1 MSDILKGT
9 DETPVLK
16 AGAVIVSNAHPRQVL
31 LLHQEKHNDIS
42 FPKGHLEAGETL
54 AQCAVREVKEE
65 TGLDI
70 KLLEELPTVHY
81 RNHKDGAIETH
92 YYLAVV
98 KSTPASAPEKGA
110 SILWVPIEEVEAR
123 LSYDNLREL
132 FAAAKPKIEA
142 LD

>member
-1 MSDILKGT
+1 MSNILKGT
-9 DETPVLK
+9 DESPVLK
-16 AGAVIVSNAHPRQVL
+16 AGAIVISGTKPHQVL

-42 FPKGHLEAGETL
+42 FPKGHLEADETL
-54 AQCAVREVKEE
+54 EQCAVREVKEE

-70 KLLEELPTVHY
+70 KLLQELPTVHY

-92 YYLAVV
+92 YYLADV

-110 SILWVPIEEVEAR
+110 SILWVPIDEVAAR

>member
-1 MSDILKGT
+1 MGDLKGT
-9 DETPVLK
+9 KENPVLK
-16 AGAVIVSNAHPRQVL
+16 AGAIIISDTKPRKVL

-65 TGLDI
+65 TGLDVELI
-70 KLLEELPTVHY
+70 QELPSMHY

-92 YYLAVV
+92 YYLAVPKALPV
-98 KSTPASAPEKGA
+98 CAPEKGA
-110 SILWVPIEEVEAR
+110 SILWVPIDEVAQR
-123 LSYDNLREL
+123 LSYDNLREF
-132 FAAAKPKIEA
+132 FALALAKIKT